1 MVTLTTLTNR
11 LERIPISIKV
21 MKELMPE
28 GVDVFAYPQLKGKT
42 RHELFK
48 NKRGIV
54 VLIPKKGSKQGHY
67 IRMLPRPRG
76 IEYFSSLGNS
86 FEQEL
91 ALLGQKETHIH
102 RIVGK
107 NYIYNRT
114 KLQSGDYSIKTCAQ
128 FVYARLALYKL
139 KLREFVQLFHRH
151 VNLES
156 PDEIVALMCVL
167 PFAL

>member
-1 MVTLTTLTNR
+1 MVSLLTLTSR
-11 LERIPISIKV
+11 LERIAVSIKA
-21 MKELMPE
+21 MKELMPP
-28 GVDVFAYPQLKGKT
+28 GVDVYAYPQLQGKT

-48 NKRGIV
+48 DKRGIV

-67 IRMLPRPRG
+67 IAMLPRPRG
-76 IEYFSSLGNS
+76 MEYFSSLGNS

-91 ALLGQKETHIH
+91 AMLGQKETHIH

-128 FVYARLALYKL
+128 FVYARLALYKM
-139 KLREFVQLFHRH
+139 KLRDFVQLFHKH
-151 VNLES
+151 VQLES
-156 PDEIVALMCVL
+156 PDEIGALMCVL